1 MMLMEIEQ
9 RVVPRWLRIWAYLTL
24 ICAAAVLILG
34 ALITTFRVGM
44 SDPVW
49 PTEPWFLVV
58 NDHVWANE
66 PAPGFLIEH
75 THRLVAWCIGVF
87 ATVLAIGAWTT
98 EPNRKVRICG
108 LVAVILLL
116 VAYLAFH
123 GEMGGAWRA
132 RKAGGNLRW
141 PYATGALCL
150 TCLVAAIGVSAWA
163 WKQRSTGAIFRI
175 VATAALVAVMI
186 QGLLGG
192 YRVFLDQLMGT
203 QLAAIHGSFGQVT
216 FALLAAVVVLAAAPR
231 IGSEIDD
238 RTLAKLSVTLVALVL
253 AQLVWGVWMRH
264 LGSTTAQRLH
274 LFTAFLVFGIG
285 TILAMRIFNG
295 GASLQSLRYSAIQLL
310 GIFAVQI
317 YLGIEAYLGKF
328 AVTGS
333 AALLPPELRPVE
345 TTAAVVRTAHTLIG
359 AALLGSIVAL
369 AVRIRLMMPV
379 EERTLSYTI
388 NVDPSESE
396 TRELLRIG

>member
-1 MMLMEIEQ
+1 MNLELRI
-9 RVVPRWLRIWAYLTL
+9 VPRWLRVWSYLTL
-24 ICAAAVLILG
+24 ACAAGVLILG

-58 NDHVWANE
+58 NDHVWTNE

-75 THRLVAWCIGVF
+75 THRLVAWSIGVF

-98 EPNRKVRICG
+98 EPNRRHR
-108 LVAVILLL
+108 VAGIVGIVFLL

-123 GEMGGAWRA
+123 GEMGMAWRA
-132 RKAGGNLRW
+132 RKAGGDLRW
-141 PYATGALCL
+141 PYVTGMMFLTTLFAIAGECFAICKRRSSGAT
-150 TCLVAAIGVSAWA
+150 
-163 WKQRSTGAIFRI
+163 FR
-175 VATAALVAVMI
+175 VTATAALIAVMI

-216 FALLAAVVVLAAAPR
+216 FALVSAVVVLAAPSR
-231 IGSEIDD
+231 IGEEIDD
-238 RTLAKLSVTLVALVL
+238 RTLSKLSIALVALVL
-253 AQLVWGVWMRH
+253 VQLVWGVWMRH
-264 LGSTTAQRLH
+264 LGSPTAQRLH
-274 LFTAFLVFGIG
+274 LFTAFLVIGIG
-285 TILAMRIFNG
+285 TILAMRILNG
-295 GASLQSLRYSAIQLL
+295 GVSLQRLRFSAFHLI

-328 AVTGS
+328 AVTGQS
-333 AALLPPELRPVE
+333 ALLPPELRPVE

-359 AALLGSIVAL
+359 AALLGTVTAL
-369 AVRIRLMMPV
+369 AVRIRLMMPPRARWPIV
-379 EERTLSYTI
+379 EAAVARM
-388 NVDPSESE
+388 PRE
-396 TRELLRIG
+396 TRELLTTA